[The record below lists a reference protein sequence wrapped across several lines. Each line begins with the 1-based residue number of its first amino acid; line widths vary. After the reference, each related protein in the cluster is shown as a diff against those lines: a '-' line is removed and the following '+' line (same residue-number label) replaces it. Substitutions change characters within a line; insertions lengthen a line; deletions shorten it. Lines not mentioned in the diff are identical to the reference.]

1 MTTPKFTVAIIGGG
15 IGGLTAAIAISRL
28 NQNKDINIDVYE
40 GAHAFTEIGAG
51 VGVYKRPW
59 NVLKE
64 LGLTERLMKVNSVPV
79 AVDRPRESNYLF
91 QGVSSLM

>member
-1 MTTPKFTVAIIGGG
+1 MNTPKFTVAIIGGG
-15 IGGLTAAIAISRL
+15 IGGLTAAIALFRL
-28 NQNKDINIDVYE
+28 NQNKDIKIDVYE

-64 LGLTERLMKVNSVPV
+64 LGLTEELMKASGMPV
-79 AVDRPRESNYLF
+79 TIDKPRESNDLYNAF
-91 QGVSSLM
+91 QA

>member
-28 NQNKDINIDVYE
+28 SQKKDIKIDIYE

-64 LGLTERLMKVNSVPV
+64 LELTEELMKVNSVPV
-79 AVDRPRESNYLF
+79 AIDQPRESNYLF
-91 QGVSSLM
+91 